1 MGVIAEAFAWLA
13 DPVNWSGTAGIPN
26 RMSEHI
32 QISAMTVL
40 AAALVAIPIGLYIG
54 HTGKGRFMVVSV
66 SNIGRAIPSF
76 AILALALPITIKMGL
91 GLGFWPTFI
100 ALFALAIPPILTNS
114 YIGVAGVDADLVE
127 AARAMGM
134 TERQVLRRVALR
146 LAAPVIMV
154 GLRTAAVEVVA
165 TATLAALV
173 AWGGLG
179 RYIIDGFAVRDD
191 ARILGGAILVAALAV
206 ATELVMGGIERLVR
220 PRTGSRNPA
229 GSFRRKSGVVGFGVG
244 RQ

>member
-13 DPVNWSGTAGIPN
+13 DPANWTGVSGIPN
-26 RMSEHI
+26 RMLEHV
-32 QISAMTVL
+32 QISALTVL
-40 AAALVAIPIGLYIG
+40 AASLVAVPIGLLIG
-54 HTGKGRFMVVSV
+54 HSGKGRFLVVTL
-66 SNIGRAIPSF
+66 SNVGRAIPSF
-76 AILALALPITIKMGL
+76 AILALALPITINLGL

-100 ALFALAIPPILTNS
+100 ALFALAVPPVLTNT
-114 YIGVAGVDADLVE
+114 YVGVAGVDRDVLE
-127 AARAMGM
+127 AARGMGM
-134 TERQVLRRVALR
+134 AERQVLRRLELR

-191 ARILGGAILVAALAV
+191 ARILGGAILVALLAI
-206 ATELVMGGIERLVR
+206 ATELFMGGVERLAR
-220 PRTGSRNPA
+220 PRTTSPVRA
-229 GSFRRKSGVVGFGVG
+229 
-244 RQ
+244 